1 MKLKIYSLHYIRK
14 GVLCMSNCDKDF
26 FRFWCYKVLPL
37 VYDDSLSYYEILCKV
52 VDYINNLIETDKVQ
66 NADIEKL
73 KKEVQEVQNWIN
85 NFDTSYAES
94 IIAQY
99 LATMIFVTISDS
111 GYIIYNIP
119 KHWGSITFNTTGLDI
134 GNNIGVGNYD
144 YGHLVL
150 SY

>member
-1 MKLKIYSLHYIRK
+1 MRDMPY
-14 GVLCMSNCDKDF
+14 

-52 VDYINNLIETDKVQ
+52 VTYINKLIEQDKIFGDELT
-66 NADIEKL
+66 NLLKELEKV
-73 KKEVQEVQNWIN
+73 KEWIN
-85 NFDTSYAES
+85 NFDTSFLEELIKKY
-94 IIAQY
+94 I
-99 LATMIFVTISDS
+99 ATMILVEISNS

-119 KHWGSITFNTTGLDI
+119 ESWKDITFNTTGLDI
-134 GNNIGVGNYD
+134 KLKIQPE

>member
-1 MKLKIYSLHYIRK
+1 MNNSD
-14 GVLCMSNCDKDF
+14 SDF
-26 FRFWCYKVLPL
+26 FRFWCFRVLPL
-37 VYDDSLSYYEILCKV
+37 VYDDSLSYYEILCKMV
-52 VDYINNLIETDKVQ
+52 TYINNLIETDKLQ
-66 NADIEKL
+66 NDEIDKL
-73 KKEVQEVQNWIN
+73 KKELQIVQNWIN

-99 LATMIFVTISDS
+99 LATMIFVTISDE
-111 GYIIYNIP
+111 GYIIYTIP
-119 KHWGSITFNTTGLDI
+119 KNWECITFNTTGLDI

>member
-1 MKLKIYSLHYIRK
+1 MD
-14 GVLCMSNCDKDF
+14 NCDRDF

-66 NADIEKL
+66 NDEIAKL
-73 KKEVQEVQNWIN
+73 KQELQTVQNWIN

-99 LATMIFVTISDS
+99 LATMIFVTISDE
-111 GYIIYNIP
+111 GYIIYTIP
-119 KHWGSITFNTTGLDI
+119 KNWKSINFNTTGLDI
-134 GNNIGVGNYD
+134 ENNIGVGNYD

-150 SY
+150 CY